1 MHLAMEWIKDKTTV
15 TRVNTNNQLQN
26 LDTINRPP
34 YTSNPLPNPYV
45 ITKQLYTN
53 TRIVD
58 LTRKQIFRQEDR
70 IYRINKSGFRKR
82 RTPQND
88 PIGFALIHSR
98 SVLSVSS
105 VVNSAGLG

>member
-58 LTRKQIFRQEDR
+58 L
-70 IYRINKSGFRKR
+70 
-82 RTPQND
+82 
-88 PIGFALIHSR
+88 SR
-98 SVLSVSS
+98 F
-105 VVNSAGLG
+105 SAPEFPAGNN